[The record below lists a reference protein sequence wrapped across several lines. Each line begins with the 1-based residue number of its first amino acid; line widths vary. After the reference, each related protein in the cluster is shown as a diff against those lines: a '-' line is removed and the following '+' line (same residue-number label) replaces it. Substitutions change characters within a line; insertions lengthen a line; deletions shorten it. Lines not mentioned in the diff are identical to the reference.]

1 VSKQTSQAR
10 QPTLRGSSLPLASCY
25 DVALLDLDGVVYL
38 GQTAVTGAAQA
49 LASARERGMRLAF
62 VTNNAARTPEEIAAQ
77 LRRLGV
83 PADSREVITSSQA
96 AAHFLAERLPARAR
110 VLVVGAE
117 GLIEA
122 LRERDLI
129 PVFSADD
136 EPAAVV
142 QGYSP
147 DTNWRMLAEGAIA
160 IQRGVLWVAT
170 NIDAT
175 LPSARGPLPGNG
187 SLVAALRHAT
197 GATPVVTGKPEPT
210 MHRETVE
217 RSGAQHPIVVGDRLD
232 TDVEGARAVG
242 CPSLLV
248 LTGVTTPA
256 LLLEAPERLRPDYI
270 AADLGGLLVAHP
282 EPTVNR
288 AGARCGAWSA
298 RRDGTTLTLSA
309 ATPPTDRATGDGL
322 DGLRAMCAAAWT
334 WSRDGGTV
342 RVDGADAVASS
353 ELARLNLV

>member
-1 VSKQTSQAR
+1 
-10 QPTLRGSSLPLASCY
+10 
-25 DVALLDLDGVVYL
+25 
-38 GQTAVTGAAQA
+38 
-49 LASARERGMRLAF
+49 M
-62 VTNNAARTPEEIAAQ
+62 
-77 LRRLGV
+77 
-83 PADSREVITSSQA
+83 
-96 AAHFLAERLPARAR
+96 
-110 VLVVGAE
+110 
-117 GLIEA
+117 
-122 LRERDLI
+122 

-170 NIDAT
+170 NLDAT

-187 SLVAALRHAT
+187 SLVAALRQAT

-217 RSGAQHPIVVGDRLD
+217 RSGARHPIVVGDRLD

-282 EPTVNR
+282 EPIVDQ
-288 AGARCGAWSA
+288 AGAHCGAWSA
-298 RRDGTTLTLSA
+298 SRDGAVLTLSA
-309 ATPPTDRATGDGL
+309 ATPRSDRSTGDGL
-322 DGLRAMCAAAWT
+322 DALRALCAAAWT
-334 WSRDGGTV
+334 WSGDGRTV
-342 RVDGADAVASS
+342 RVIGADADASA
-353 ELARLNLV
+353 ELAGLNLA